1 MSDDN
6 NLAILEQLEYEA
18 FAREIL
24 WKSETG
30 ALVWSQAA
38 PGQYFS
44 AMDSTDGY
52 DHWEYW
58 IGRTKVNTSDQYINQ
73 YTLDVLLNG
82 KPFLTVNSAVIG
94 ELFYNVESTLRQ
106 TQKKIHKAAKF
117 VQALKPCED
126 NHVYIFE
133 RKIKPFGIA
142 SANAFGTLTIRS
154 TVALQLTGIASD
166 NAFGTPST
174 GRLIALTGIPSIAAS
189 GTLVVAQVFVPGI
202 ASVGAVGTP
211 TVVPSSSMALT
222 GLGSSETFGSHT
234 VA

>member
-6 NLAILEQLEYEA
+6 NLAILEQIEYET

-24 WKSETG
+24 WKSESG

-38 PGQYFS
+38 PGQYYS

-52 DHWEYW
+52 EHWEYW
-58 IGRTKVNTSDQYINQ
+58 IGRSKLNTADQYINQ

-82 KPFLTVNSAVIG
+82 KLYLTVNSAVIG

-106 TQKKIHKAAKF
+106 TQRKIHKASRF
-117 VQALKPCED
+117 VRDLRPCED

-142 SANAFGTLTIRS
+142 SANAFGNITIRA
-154 TVALQLTGIASD
+154 TVSLPLTGIASA
-166 NAFGTPST
+166 NAFGDIST
-174 GRLIALTGIPSIAAS
+174 GRMVFLTGIASTAAV
-189 GTLVVAQVFVPGI
+189 GTPVVAEVFVPGI
-202 ASVGAVGTP
+202 NSVGAFGTP
-211 TVVPSSSMALT
+211 TVVPSSSIALT
-222 GLGSSETFGSHT
+222 GLTSVEAFGSHT